1 MSILV
6 LGAGGQVGAALRWR
20 AMARGQ
26 SVIGLKHDELD
37 ITVADAVRRTVADL
51 RPEIVIN
58 CAAHTAVDQAESEPE
73 RAMAI
78 NGEGAGNVALSCAL
92 ASVPL
97 IHLST
102 DYVFDGSRTGAY
114 REDDPVAP
122 ATVYGRTKLAG
133 EKAVFDA
140 WGKHVIL
147 CTSWVFG
154 AMGSNFVKTM
164 LRLAASGQT
173 PLRVVDDQIG
183 GPTPADAIADACLD
197 IGDHVR
203 RSDIVPWG
211 TYHFAGA
218 PTVSWHGFARAI
230 LAHRPGLEIEPCTTE
245 DFPRPAPRPANSVL
259 DCGRIRAA
267 FGIEQPD
274 WTIHLARL
282 LRDLGEAPTETGG
295 DAS

>member
-1 MSILV
+1 MTVLV

-26 SVIGLKHDELD
+26 SIIGLKRDELD
-37 ITVADAVRRTVADL
+37 ITDADAARRTIAEI
-51 RPEIVIN
+51 RPAVVVN
-58 CAAHTAVDQAESEPE
+58 CAAHTAVDQAEAEPD

-102 DYVFDGSRTGAY
+102 DYVFDGSKSGPY
-114 REDDPVAP
+114 REDDPTSP

-133 EKAVFDA
+133 EKAVDDA

-147 CTSWVFG
+147 RTSWVFG
-154 AMGSNFVKTM
+154 AMGGNFVKTM
-164 LRLAASGQT
+164 LRLADNGPT

-197 IGDHVR
+197 IAAHML

-211 TYHFAGA
+211 TYHFSGA
-218 PTVSWHGFARAI
+218 PVVSWYGFARAI
-230 LAHRPGLEIEPCTTE
+230 LAHRQELVIEPCST
-245 DFPRPAPRPANSVL
+245 DAFPRPAPRPANSVL
-259 DCGRIRAA
+259 DCARIRAA
-267 FGIEQPD
+267 FGIGQPD
-274 WTIHLARL
+274 WTPHLARL
-282 LRDLGEAPTETGG
+282 LRDLGELPTESGES
-295 DAS
+295 AS

>member
-58 CAAHTAVDQAESEPE
+58 CAAHTAVDQAEAEPE

-147 CTSWVFG
+147 RTSWVFG

-218 PTVSWHGFARAI
+218 PAVTWHGFARAI
-230 LAHRPGLEIEPCTTE
+230 LAHHPGLEIEACTTE
-245 DFPRPAPRPANSVL
+245 AFPRPAPRPANSVL

-274 WTIHLARL
+274 WTVHLARL
-282 LRDLGEAPTETGG
+282 LRDLGEVPTETGG
-295 DAS
+295 DVS

>member
-37 ITVADAVRRTVADL
+37 ITIADAVRRTVADI
-51 RPEIVIN
+51 RPSIVIN
-58 CAAHTAVDQAESEPE
+58 CAAHTAVDRAEEEPE

-102 DYVFDGSRTGAY
+102 DYVFDGSKTGPY
-114 REDDPVAP
+114 REDDPIAP

-133 EKAVFDA
+133 ERAVFDA

-147 CTSWVFG
+147 RTSWVFG

-164 LRLAASGQT
+164 LRLAASGQS
-173 PLRVVDDQIG
+173 PLKVVDDQIG

-197 IGDHVR
+197 ITTRVLQA
-203 RSDIVPWG
+203 DIVPWG

-218 PTVSWHGFARAI
+218 PTVSWHGFAQAI
-230 LAHRPGLEIEPCTTE
+230 LAHYPDLVIAPCTTE

-267 FGIEQPD
+267 FGIGQPD
-274 WTIHLARL
+274 WTVHLAHL
-282 LRDLGEAPTETGG
+282 LRDLGEMPTESGEDG
-295 DAS
+295 S